1 MAMARGLPTAILGR
15 TGREVTRLG
24 FGAMEIRGAPRGRAV
39 TDEQA
44 ETILNA
50 VLDAGINFID
60 TARSYGLSEQ
70 YIGSYIS
77 DRRSEYFLATKGGR
91 YQAGETDWTEEHLFR
106 GMDESL
112 QRLQVDYVDT
122 LQLHSPTVE
131 EVEQGNLVAGLRKLR
146 EQGKVRWLGNS
157 TRLPDLPTFL
167 DWGVFDVFQI
177 PYSALERTH
186 EDLITKAAEAG
197 IGTVIRGGVAKGEP
211 GAGRGSAETWRKLEE
226 AGLDEFREAGES
238 RTSFMLRFTLTHP
251 HVHTIIVGTQRPE
264 HLRENVEAALRG
276 PLSPA
281 VYAEVKRRLDVV
293 GIGPAPVS

>member
-1 MAMARGLPTAILGR
+1 MAAGLPTAILGR
-15 TGREVTRLG
+15 TGQEVTRLG
-24 FGAMEIRGAPRGRAV
+24 FGAMEIRGTPRGRAV

-50 VLDAGINFID
+50 VLDAGITFID
-60 TARSYGLSEQ
+60 TARSYGLSEE
-70 YIGSYIS
+70 YIGSYIAG
-77 DRRSEYFLATKGGR
+77 RRSEYFLATKGGR
-91 YQAGETDWTEEHLFR
+91 YQAGETDWTQEHLYR
-106 GMDESL
+106 GVEESL

-131 EVEQGNLVAGLRKLR
+131 EVERGNLVAGLRKLR

-167 DWGVFDVFQI
+167 EWGVFDVFQI

-211 GAGRGSAETWRKLEE
+211 GAGRGSAEVWRKFEE
-226 AGLDEFREAGES
+226 ASLDELREAGES

-264 HLRENVEAALRG
+264 HLRENVQAALRG

-281 VYAEVKRRLDVV
+281 VYAEVKRRLDAV
-293 GIGPAPVS
+293 GITPAPVS

>member
-1 MAMARGLPTAILGR
+1 MAQGLPTAILGR

-50 VLDAGINFID
+50 VLDAGITFID
-60 TARSYGLSEQ
+60 TARSYGLSEA
-70 YIGSYIS
+70 YIGRYIS
-77 DRRSEYFLATKGGR
+77 SRRSEYFLATKGGR
-91 YQAGETDWTEEHLFR
+91 YQAGETDWTQEHLLR
-106 GMDESL
+106 GVDESL

-122 LQLHSPTVE
+122 LQLHSPTVA
-131 EVEQGNLVAGLRKLR
+131 EVERGNLVAGLQKLR

-167 DWGVFDVFQI
+167 ESGVFDVFQI

-211 GAGRGSAETWRKLEE
+211 GAGRGSAEVWRTFEV
-226 AGLDEFREAGES
+226 ASLDEFREAGES

-264 HLRENVEAALRG
+264 HLRENVQAALRG

-281 VYAEVKRRLDVV
+281 VYAEVKRRLDAV
-293 GIGPAPVS
+293 GIKPAPVS

>member
-1 MAMARGLPTAILGR
+1 MAQGLPTAILGR

-50 VLDAGINFID
+50 VLDAGITFID
-60 TARSYGLSEQ
+60 TARSYGLSEA
-70 YIGSYIS
+70 YIGKYIAG
-77 DRRSEYFLATKGGR
+77 RRSEYFLATKGGR
-91 YQAGETDWTEEHLFR
+91 YQAGETDWTQEHLLR
-106 GMDESL
+106 GVDESL
-112 QRLQVDYVDT
+112 ERLQVDYVDT

-167 DWGVFDVFQI
+167 GSGVFDVFQI

-211 GAGRGSAETWRKLEE
+211 GAGRGSAEVWRTFEV
-226 AGLDEFREAGES
+226 ASLDEFREAGES

-264 HLRENVEAALRG
+264 HLRENVQAALRG

-281 VYAEVKRRLDVV
+281 VYAEVKRRLDAV
-293 GIGPAPVS
+293 GIKPAPVS

>member
-1 MAMARGLPTAILGR
+1 MAARLPTAILGR
-15 TGREVTRLG
+15 TGQEVTRLG

-50 VLDAGINFID
+50 VLDAGITFID
-60 TARSYGLSEQ
+60 TARSYGLSEA
-70 YIGSYIS
+70 YIGSYIA

-91 YQAGETDWTEEHLFR
+91 YQAGETDWTEEHLLR

-131 EVEQGNLVAGLRKLR
+131 EVERGNLVAGLRKLR

-167 DWGVFDVFQI
+167 ERGVFDVFQI

-211 GAGRGSAETWRKLEE
+211 GAGRGSAEVWRKFEE
-226 AGLDEFREAGES
+226 ASLDEFREAGES

-264 HLRENVEAALRG
+264 HLRENVQAALRG
-276 PLSPA
+276 PLPPA
-281 VYAEVKRRLDVV
+281 VYAEVKRRLDAV
-293 GIGPAPVS
+293 GITPAPVS

>member
-1 MAMARGLPTAILGR
+1 M
-15 TGREVTRLG
+15 TRLG

-112 QRLQVDYVDT
+112 QRLQVDCVDT

-167 DWGVFDVFQI
+167 EWGVFDVFQI

-211 GAGRGSAETWRKLEE
+211 GAGRGSAETWRKFEE
-226 AGLDEFREAGES
+226 ASLDEFREAGES

-264 HLRENVEAALRG
+264 HLHENVEAALRG

-281 VYAEVKRRLDVV
+281 VYAEVKRRLDAV

>member
-1 MAMARGLPTAILGR
+1 MARALPTAILGR
-15 TGREVTRLG
+15 TGQEVTRLG

-60 TARSYGLSEQ
+60 TARSYGLSEG
-70 YIGSYIS
+70 YIGKYIA

-112 QRLQVDYVDT
+112 QRLQVDCVDT

-131 EVEQGNLVAGLRKLR
+131 EVERGNLVAGLRKLR
-146 EQGKVRWLGNS
+146 ERGKVRWLGNS

-167 DWGVFDVFQI
+167 EWGVFDVFQI

-211 GAGRGSAETWRKLEE
+211 GAGRGSAETWRKFEE
-226 AGLDEFREAGES
+226 ASLDEFREAGES

-281 VYAEVKRRLDVV
+281 VYAEVKRRLDAV
-293 GIGPAPVS
+293 GIRPAA

>member
-1 MAMARGLPTAILGR
+1 MAGGLPTAILGR

-60 TARSYGLSEQ
+60 TARSYGLSEA
-70 YIGSYIS
+70 YIGKYIA

-112 QRLQVDYVDT
+112 QRLQVDCVDT

-131 EVEQGNLVAGLRKLR
+131 EVERGNLVAGLRKLR

-167 DWGVFDVFQI
+167 EWGVFDVFQI

-211 GAGRGSAETWRKLEE
+211 GAGRGSAEAWSKF
-226 AGLDEFREAGES
+226 AAANLDEFREAGES

-281 VYAEVKRRLDVV
+281 DYAEVKRRMDAV
-293 GIGPAPVS
+293 GIKPAPAPL

>member
-1 MAMARGLPTAILGR
+1 MAAGLPTAILGR
-15 TGREVTRLG
+15 TGQEVTRLG

-50 VLDAGINFID
+50 VLDAGITFID
-60 TARSYGLSEQ
+60 TARSYGLSEG
-70 YIGSYIS
+70 YIGSYIAG
-77 DRRSEYFLATKGGR
+77 RRSEYFLATKGGR
-91 YQAGETDWTEEHLFR
+91 YQAGETDWTQEHLYR
-106 GMDESL
+106 GVEESL

-131 EVEQGNLVAGLRKLR
+131 EVERGNLVAGLRKLR

-167 DWGVFDVFQI
+167 EWGVFDVFQI

-211 GAGRGSAETWRKLEE
+211 GAGRGSAEVWRKFEE
-226 AGLDEFREAGES
+226 ASLDELREAGES

-264 HLRENVEAALRG
+264 HLRENVQAALRG

-281 VYAEVKRRLDVV
+281 VYAEVKRRLDAV
-293 GIGPAPVS
+293 GIKPAPVS

>member
-1 MAMARGLPTAILGR
+1 MAGALPTAILGR
-15 TGREVTRLG
+15 TGQEVTRLG

-60 TARSYGLSEQ
+60 TARSYGLSEG
-70 YIGSYIS
+70 YIGKYIA

-112 QRLQVDYVDT
+112 QRLQVDCVDT
-122 LQLHSPTVE
+122 LQLHSPTVA

-167 DWGVFDVFQI
+167 EWGVFDVFQI

-211 GAGRGSAETWRKLEE
+211 GAGRGSAETWRRFEE
-226 AGLDEFREAGES
+226 ASLDEFREAGES

-281 VYAEVKRRLDVV
+281 VYAEVKRRLDAV
-293 GIGPAPVS
+293 GIRPAA

>member
-1 MAMARGLPTAILGR
+1 MATGLPTAILGR
-15 TGREVTRLG
+15 TGQEVTRLG

-44 ETILNA
+44 KTILNA

-60 TARSYGLSEQ
+60 TARSYGLSEG
-70 YIGSYIS
+70 YIGKYIA

-112 QRLQVDYVDT
+112 QRLQLDCVDT
-122 LQLHSPTVE
+122 LQLHSPTVA

-167 DWGVFDVFQI
+167 EWGVFDVFQI

-186 EDLITKAAEAG
+186 EDLITKAAQAG

-211 GAGRGSAETWRKLEE
+211 GAGRGSAETWRKFEE
-226 AGLDEFREAGES
+226 ASLDEFREAGES

-276 PLSPA
+276 PLSPT
-281 VYAEVKRRLDVV
+281 VYAEVKRRLDAV
-293 GIGPAPVS
+293 GIKPAPVA

>member
-1 MAMARGLPTAILGR
+1 MAGALPTAILGR
-15 TGREVTRLG
+15 TGQEVTRLG

-70 YIGSYIS
+70 YIGKYIA

-112 QRLQVDYVDT
+112 QRLQLDCVDT
-122 LQLHSPTVE
+122 LQLHSPTVA

-167 DWGVFDVFQI
+167 EWGVFDVFQI

-211 GAGRGSAETWRKLEE
+211 GAGRGSAETWRKFEE
-226 AGLDEFREAGES
+226 ASLDEFREARES

-276 PLSPA
+276 PLSPT
-281 VYAEVKRRLDVV
+281 VYAEVKRRLDAV
-293 GIGPAPVS
+293 GIKPAPVA

>member
-1 MAMARGLPTAILGR
+1 MAAGLPTAILGR
-15 TGREVTRLG
+15 TGQEVTRLG
-24 FGAMEIRGAPRGRAV
+24 FGAMEIRGTPRGRAV

-50 VLDAGINFID
+50 VLDAGITFID
-60 TARSYGLSEQ
+60 TARSYGLSEE
-70 YIGSYIS
+70 YIGSYIAG
-77 DRRSEYFLATKGGR
+77 RRSEYFLATKGGR
-91 YQAGETDWTEEHLFR
+91 YQAGETDWTQEHLYR
-106 GMDESL
+106 GVEESL

-131 EVEQGNLVAGLRKLR
+131 EVERGNLVAGLRKLR

-167 DWGVFDVFQI
+167 EWGVFDVFQI

-211 GAGRGSAETWRKLEE
+211 GAGRGSAEVWRKFEE
-226 AGLDEFREAGES
+226 ASLDELREAGES

-264 HLRENVEAALRG
+264 HLRENVQAALRG
-276 PLSPA
+276 PLPPA
-281 VYAEVKRRLDVV
+281 VYAEVKRRLDAV
-293 GIGPAPVS
+293 GITPAPVS

>member
-1 MAMARGLPTAILGR
+1 MAGKLPTAILGR
-15 TGREVTRLG
+15 TGQEVTRLG

-60 TARSYGLSEQ
+60 TARSYGLSEG
-70 YIGSYIS
+70 YIGKYIA

-112 QRLQVDYVDT
+112 QRLQMDCVDT
-122 LQLHSPTVE
+122 LQLHSPTVA

-167 DWGVFDVFQI
+167 EWGVFDVFQI

-211 GAGRGSAETWRKLEE
+211 GAGRGSAETWRKFEE
-226 AGLDEFREAGES
+226 ASLDEFREAGES

-264 HLRENVEAALRG
+264 HLRENVEAAQRG

-281 VYAEVKRRLDVV
+281 VYAEVKRRLDAV
-293 GIGPAPVS
+293 GIKPAPVA

>member
-1 MAMARGLPTAILGR
+1 MATGLPTAILGR

-60 TARSYGLSEQ
+60 TARSYGLSEG
-70 YIGSYIS
+70 YIGSYIA
-77 DRRSEYFLATKGGR
+77 DRRSDYFLATKGGR
-91 YQAGETDWTEEHLFR
+91 YQAGETDWTQEHLYR
-106 GMDESL
+106 GVEESL

-131 EVEQGNLVAGLRKLR
+131 EVERGNLVAGLRKLR

-167 DWGVFDVFQI
+167 EWGVFDVFQI

-211 GAGRGSAETWRKLEE
+211 GAGRGSAEVWRKFEE
-226 AGLDEFREAGES
+226 ASLDELREAGES

-264 HLRENVEAALRG
+264 HLRENVQAALRG
-276 PLSPA
+276 PLPPA
-281 VYAEVKRRLDVV
+281 VYAEVKRRLDAV
-293 GIGPAPVS
+293 GITPAPVS

>member
-1 MAMARGLPTAILGR
+1 MAGALPTAILGR

-44 ETILNA
+44 ETILNV

-60 TARSYGLSEQ
+60 TARSYGLSEG
-70 YIGSYIS
+70 YIGKYIA

-112 QRLQVDYVDT
+112 QRLQVDCVDT
-122 LQLHSPTVE
+122 LQLHSPTVAE
-131 EVEQGNLVAGLRKLR
+131 AEQGNLVAGLRKLR

-167 DWGVFDVFQI
+167 EWGVFDVFQI

-211 GAGRGSAETWRKLEE
+211 GAGRGSAETWRKFEE
-226 AGLDEFREAGES
+226 ASLDEFREAGES

-264 HLRENVEAALRG
+264 HLHENVEAAQRG

-281 VYAEVKRRLDVV
+281 VYAEVKRRLDAV
-293 GIGPAPVS
+293 GIRPAAVA

>member
-1 MAMARGLPTAILGR
+1 
-15 TGREVTRLG
+15 
-24 FGAMEIRGAPRGRAV
+24 
-39 TDEQA
+39 
-44 ETILNA
+44 
-50 VLDAGINFID
+50 
-60 TARSYGLSEQ
+60 
-70 YIGSYIS
+70 
-77 DRRSEYFLATKGGR
+77 
-91 YQAGETDWTEEHLFR
+91 
-106 GMDESL
+106 MDESL
-112 QRLQVDYVDT
+112 QRLQVDCVDT
-122 LQLHSPTVE
+122 LQLHSPTVA

-167 DWGVFDVFQI
+167 EWGVFDVFQI

-186 EDLITKAAEAG
+186 EDLITKAAQAG

-211 GAGRGSAETWRKLEE
+211 GAGRGSAETWRKFEE
-226 AGLDEFREAGES
+226 ASLDEFREAGES

-281 VYAEVKRRLDVV
+281 VYAEVKRRLDAV
-293 GIGPAPVS
+293 GIRPAPVA

>member
-1 MAMARGLPTAILGR
+1 MATGLPTAILGR
-15 TGREVTRLG
+15 TGQEVTRLG

-60 TARSYGLSEQ
+60 TARSYGLSEGYIGQ
-70 YIGSYIS
+70 YIA

-112 QRLQVDYVDT
+112 QRLQVDCVDT
-122 LQLHSPTVE
+122 LQLHSPTVA

-167 DWGVFDVFQI
+167 EWGVFDVFQI

-211 GAGRGSAETWRKLEE
+211 GAGRGSAETWRKFE
-226 AGLDEFREAGES
+226 AASLDEFREAGES

-281 VYAEVKRRLDVV
+281 VYAEVKRRLGAV
-293 GIGPAPVS
+293 GIRPAAVA